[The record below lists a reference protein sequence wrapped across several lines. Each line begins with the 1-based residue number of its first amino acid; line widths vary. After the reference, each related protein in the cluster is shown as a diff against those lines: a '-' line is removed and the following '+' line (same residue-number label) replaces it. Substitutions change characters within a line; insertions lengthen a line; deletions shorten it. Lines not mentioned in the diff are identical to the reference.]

1 MTEQLKC
8 QTLHNFLCRYFVQN
22 FYSTLCVITVYLNGI
37 NFYFILSFEQKTL
50 YLQFL
55 HFLEEYKYSDYIW
68 DFPAQCELYFP
79 ERQIQNHLTVQPPS
93 PLSNCGNGFKVFE
106 QTECVVG
113 DFSLPVQNQAFC
125 PPKGFNVQS
134 CFNWCSGKQYIFF

>member
-1 MTEQLKC
+1 MIAV
-8 QTLHNFLCRYFVQN
+8 F
-22 FYSTLCVITVYLNGI
+22 IIGI
-37 NFYFILSFEQKTL
+37 NLYFILSFEQKTL

-55 HFLEEYKYSDYIW
+55 HFIEDYKYSDYMW
-68 DFPAQCELYFP
+68 DIHSQCELYFP

-93 PLSNCGNGFKVFE
+93 PLSKCGNGFKVFE

-113 DFSLPVQNQAFC
+113 NFSLSVQNPAFC